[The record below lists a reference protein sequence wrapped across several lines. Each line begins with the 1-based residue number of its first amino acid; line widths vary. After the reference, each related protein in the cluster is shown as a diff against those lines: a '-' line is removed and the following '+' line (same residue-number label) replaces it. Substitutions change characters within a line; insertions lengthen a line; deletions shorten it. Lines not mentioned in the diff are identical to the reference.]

1 MQERRRRQGTRR
13 RRREDASTALHAAG
27 DALHDENRDAFA
39 RYAEQAAG
47 QVEQFTSAIRDR
59 SVGEILDEAERFAR
73 REPGL
78 FIGGAFLLGIAG
90 ARFLKASDS
99 GSANGSPASTGRS
112 TSTASRAATST
123 PPARSAGGPR
133 PGAPFDP
140 SSGGAVMGGETATV
154 PAPATAADRSD
165 NPLAS

>member
-1 MQERRRRQGTRR
+1 MAADKKDQATGVLD
-13 RRREDASTALHAAG
+13 DASTALHAAG

-78 FIGGAFLLGIAG
+78 FIGGAFLLGIAVPLSQG
-90 ARFLKASDS
+90 IGLGVRERLAGIHRPLHVDRL
-99 GSANGSPASTGRS
+99 PRRDVY
-112 TSTASRAATST
+112 TA
-123 PPARSAGGPR
+123 GP
-133 PGAPFDP
+133 
-140 SSGGAVMGGETATV
+140 
-154 PAPATAADRSD
+154 
-165 NPLAS
+165 